1 MVIESRTN
9 ERAKDKRVVS
19 FPVKEPEKQPA
30 EVRTVASKAFAK
42 ARISFA
48 DYMIC
53 TNIRFEIQKFN
64 GTINN
69 EITICVL
76 KLNLRY
82 VSIYCGSKI
91 TIYIRHYCVQNV
103 PGSFF
108 SVTGGILMTV
118 NETLLYY
125 SQRSA
130 RGGNKFGEI
139 RIRTDRRYS

>member
-1 MVIESRTN
+1 MMCVRPIILRSMVIESRTN

-53 TNIRFEIQKFN
+53 TNIRFEMQKFN
-64 GTINN
+64 GTTNN

-82 VSIYCGSKI
+82 VSIYYCGSKI
-91 TIYIRHYCVQNV
+91 THIYQ
-103 PGSFF
+103 
-108 SVTGGILMTV
+108 
-118 NETLLYY
+118 TLLCFKTFRAVF
-125 SQRSA
+125 SL
-130 RGGNKFGEI
+130 
-139 RIRTDRRYS
+139 